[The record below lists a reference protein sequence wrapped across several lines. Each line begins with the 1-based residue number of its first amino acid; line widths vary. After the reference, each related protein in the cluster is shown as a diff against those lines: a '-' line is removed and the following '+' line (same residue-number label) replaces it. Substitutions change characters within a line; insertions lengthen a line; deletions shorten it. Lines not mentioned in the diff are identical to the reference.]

1 MLDFFQGQ
9 SNIETKKQVAS
20 VDKPLI
26 VQHPYQYRKYL
37 MQSGQLQKEQES
49 VQINPTTAYGHIRS
63 AHNED
68 KGGQYPRNDHS
79 EFRFKRVFCP
89 TCREKFTVDQLKLHM
104 PTCQGHSQTT
114 DAQLSQ
120 TQTDPYV
127 HIRSDLHNEDVGLYS
142 RRDELR
148 FRTVDELKEPNPSRE
163 RSMERP
169 ESSSQIALNMAPN
182 SSRGTS
188 IEKLAGSSSRIANLK
203 LALPKP
209 VSSAPLFDAY
219 SESSRLN
226 DDDDDIQGS
235 YLLTY

>member
-1 MLDFFQGQ
+1 MAIQGQ
-9 SNIETKKQVAS
+9 EGSGIPDYLNLSAYAQTINAQASLANKIELV
-20 VDKPLI
+20 KP
-26 VQHPYQYRKYL
+26 
-37 MQSGQLQKEQES
+37 
-49 VQINPTTAYGHIRS
+49 
-63 AHNED
+63 
-68 KGGQYPRNDHS
+68 
-79 EFRFKRVFCP
+79 
-89 TCREKFTVDQLKLHM
+89 
-104 PTCQGHSQTT
+104 QGHTQTT
-114 DAQLSQ
+114 DAQLNHAQ
-120 TQTDPYV
+120 TGPHF

-148 FRTVDELKEPNPSRE
+148 FRTVDELKDPNPSRE

-226 DDDDDIQGS
+226 DDDDDDIQG
-235 YLLTY
+235 TYIRKLGLNSCRRGNLNF